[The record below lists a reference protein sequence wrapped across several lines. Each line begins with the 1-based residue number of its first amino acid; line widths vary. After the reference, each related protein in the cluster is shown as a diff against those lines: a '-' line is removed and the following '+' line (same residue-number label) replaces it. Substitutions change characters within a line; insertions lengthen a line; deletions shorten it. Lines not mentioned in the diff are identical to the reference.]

1 MADRPSLVREFA
13 HELRNA
19 ISPIRTAMELLRMR
33 GADHDT
39 LPKILA
45 TVDRGLNS
53 ALQTIDCFVNAD
65 RAASGCLPL
74 NVAPIH
80 VHRVIDVAIARS
92 NAQFDAHKQVA
103 KITGVADDIEVFAD
117 AEFTAQVLTALFEHA
132 SRSSGQGATIEIAVR
147 QRPDAAEIR
156 VRSPMPPGADVDSW
170 FDSYRAPGTGSRMA
184 LRTARLVIELQRG
197 ALTATI
203 DRESGAADL
212 VATLPR
218 SPPSQPAHDIAAGTP
233 EPSAGLE
240 PAIPGMNEGRPSRIL
255 VVDDNTAVRNG
266 YREALEEMGYEVV
279 LAANGEEAL
288 RLAEESAPDVALID
302 IHLPTLNGYQ
312 VARALKARH
321 ASKPIRLVMLSGMTL
336 DDTTRRLSQNAG
348 FDDCVDKG
356 AGPRALDALLK
367 GGNAK
372 PGLP

>member
-33 GADHDT
+33 GADRDT

-45 TVDRGLNS
+45 TVNRGLDS

-65 RAASGCLPL
+65 RAASGSLPL
-74 NVAPIH
+74 NVAPIR

-92 NAQFDAHKQVA
+92 KAQIEVHKQVA
-103 KITGVADDIEVFAD
+103 KITGAGDDIEVFAD
-117 AEFTAQVLTALFEHA
+117 AELTAQVVTALLEQA
-132 SRSSGQGATIEIAVR
+132 SRTSAQGATIELAVR
-147 QRPDAAEIR
+147 QRPDTAEIQ
-156 VRSPMPPGADVDSW
+156 VRCPTPASADVDSW
-170 FDSYRAPGTGSRMA
+170 FDSYRAPGPGSRMA
-184 LRTARLVIELQRG
+184 LRTARRVIELQHG

-203 DRESGAADL
+203 DHESGAADL

-218 SPPSQPAHDIAAGTP
+218 SPPSQPAHDIAAGRREP
-233 EPSAGLE
+233 EPFAGPE
-240 PAIPGMNEGRPSRIL
+240 PAAPGMTEGRPSRIL
-255 VVDDNTAVRNG
+255 IVDDNAAVRTG

-288 RLAEESAPDVALID
+288 RFAEETAPDVALID

-356 AGPRALDALLK
+356 AGPQALDALI
-367 GGNAK
+367 K
-372 PGLP
+372 PATP